1 MFDTMFAAE
10 QKIRLGEPGW
20 KARYYE
26 VTPTCHRSGML
37 QPSCC
42 YPQTAYMLQPACHW
56 HCMANLV
63 SSEAANAASLRLCR
77 ALSRVPTP
85 ADEYHSHVAHCCYVC
100 RRSWG
105 CRSRSR
111 GL

>member
-1 MFDTMFAAE
+1 MDAAAKERSDMFDTMFAAE

-42 YPQTAYMLQPACHW
+42 YPQTAYMLQPACQ
-56 HCMANLV
+56 L
-63 SSEAANAASLRLCR
+63 
-77 ALSRVPTP
+77 ALHGQP
-85 ADEYHSHVAHCCYVC
+85 
-100 RRSWG
+100 G
-105 CRSRSR
+105 QQ
-111 GL
+111 